1 MAQMLQKL
9 HHDDVAFK
17 TARHY
22 IIIFFVC
29 YFLEIFRFK
38 ITRRLLSIA
47 EEIPMYENNKQ
58 KKSQQSLLSKCQKNS
73 SN

>member
-1 MAQMLQKL
+1 MKMMMMKEPVNRSRLPMAQMLQKL

-38 ITRRLLSIA
+38 LRAAS
-47 EEIPMYENNKQ
+47 
-58 KKSQQSLLSKCQKNS
+58 
-73 SN
+73 